1 MTVAGALEVSFTLAM
16 RNIACA
22 GAATCLVLALV
33 AAPIVFAGACAFL
46 GIGAFYAWV
55 ACHLQRRVDQI
66 LTEDFAVA
74 FGDWPHVAPGSDPQD
89 GAEWL
94 A

>member
-1 MTVAGALEVSFTLAM
+1 MTAARALEVSFTLAM

-46 GIGAFYAWV
+46 AIGAFYAWV
-55 ACHLQRRVDQI
+55 ACHLQRRIDQI
-66 LTEDFAVA
+66 LSEDFANA
-74 FGDWPHVAPGSDPQD
+74 FGDWPHVAADADPQD
-89 GAEWL
+89 AAEWL